1 MRITCKVKTAAAS
14 AASRSSWTLKRNG
27 RVVAHGSAA
36 SALKVSGLKKGR
48 YVLRLTAK
56 GAVVTRTL
64 IVR

>member
-1 MRITCKVKTAAAS
+1 
-14 AASRSSWTLKRNG
+14 
-27 RVVAHGSAA
+27 VVAHGSAA